1 MAIQIFAGESAR
13 KEIQR
18 QGLLP
23 ERIKLMVGASG
34 GPKWLMLSR
43 LDQYICQH
51 FLPKATQ
58 PMSLIGSSVGAWRM
72 ACYAQPDPLAAFKK
86 FESLYMDQQYTRPM
100 TPQAITV
107 FVDKVLNAL
116 FDDDRAREIV
126 NNKNRKLHVVAVR
139 NRRLLSSQSGLMQA
153 LSLFTAAT
161 GNLISPKIVEAL
173 YPRVLISQK
182 GSSEPYHFKPETIE
196 LSVDNLRQ
204 SLTASGA
211 IPVVLEPSKI
221 TGGKDR
227 LHWDGGM
234 VDYHFSGPFNV
245 DYGLVFYPHFFP
257 KLIPGWFDKALPWRK
272 IKAKNYSNVVMV
284 TPSKKFISNLPFG
297 KIPDRKDFT
306 SMSDDE
312 RENYWHQVLVATDKL
327 VEEFHE
333 IMMKDGGASVVQP
346 IERIL

>member
-18 QGLLP
+18 HGLLP
-23 ERIKLMVGASG
+23 ERIKLIVGASG

-43 LDQYICQH
+43 LDQYISEH

-58 PMSLIGSSVGAWRM
+58 PMSLVGSSIGAWRM
-72 ACYAQPDPLAAFKK
+72 ACYAQADPLAAFKE
-86 FESLYMDQQYTRPM
+86 FENLYMDQKYSRPL
-100 TPQAITV
+100 TPQAITE
-107 FVDKVLNAL
+107 FVDIILSKL
-116 FDDDRAREIV
+116 FDDDSVREIV

-139 NRRLLSSQSGLMQA
+139 NRKLLNSQHGFMQG
-153 LSLFTAAT
+153 LSLAAAAT

-173 YPRVLISQK
+173 YPRVLISPQ
-182 GSSEPYHFKPETIE
+182 GSYEPYKVKPETIE
-196 LSVDNLRQ
+196 LSEDNLRQ

-245 DYGLVFYPHFFP
+245 DDGLVFYPHFSP

-272 IKAKNYSNVVMV
+272 IKAKNYSNVVMI

-297 KIPDRKDFT
+297 KIPDRKDFVN
-306 SMSDDE
+306 MSDHD
-312 RENYWHQVLVATDKL
+312 REVYWHKVLVATDKL

-333 IMMKDGGASVVQP
+333 IMEKDGGASVVQP